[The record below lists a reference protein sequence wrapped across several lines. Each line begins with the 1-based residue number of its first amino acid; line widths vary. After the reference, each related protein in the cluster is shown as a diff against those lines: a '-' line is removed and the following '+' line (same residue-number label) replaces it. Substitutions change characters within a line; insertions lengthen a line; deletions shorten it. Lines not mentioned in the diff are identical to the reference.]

1 MAYVAAY
8 ITCHMLHHWMFI
20 NNFYR
25 YYTDHIIMLN
35 MQLCN
40 SLSYHEGMKAAPDYY
55 FMYIKTIKI
64 VYFPH
69 SVTENFNAY
78 DISGS
83 KKGRTHL

>member
-35 MQLCN
+35 M
-40 SLSYHEGMKAAPDYY
+40 
-55 FMYIKTIKI
+55 
-64 VYFPH
+64 
-69 SVTENFNAY
+69 
-78 DISGS
+78 
-83 KKGRTHL
+83 